1 MTMRKIVRNC
11 QTLALAAV
19 LFLLP
24 AVSTSTS
31 AAAGAGIAVLSI
43 QDVLTKSSA
52 GLSAKRKMER
62 KMKELRR
69 GLEQDKDEL
78 ISLRE
83 EMKKKASVWSEEKKQ
98 EENLRF
104 QKKRNAL
111 SVKQDNANLEMRNL
125 EKRYLNPIMEKLED
139 IVKEVASRKGY
150 TVVLPSTSSL
160 YFSDRVDITD
170 EVINTLNRRMR

>member
-1 MTMRKIVRNC
+1 MTMREFVRNC
-11 QTLALAAV
+11 QTIALAAV
-19 LFLLP
+19 LLLLP
-24 AVSTSTS
+24 AASSS
-31 AAAGAGIAVLSI
+31 ATGAGIAVLSI

-69 GLEQDKDEL
+69 GLEADKDAL

-98 EENLRF
+98 EENLEF

-125 EKRYLNPIMEKLED
+125 EKRYLNPIMEKLEE
-139 IVKEVASRKGY
+139 IVKEVATRKGY
-150 TVVLPSTSSL
+150 SVVLPSTSSL
-160 YFSDRVDITD
+160 YFSNSVDITD
-170 EVINTLNRRMR
+170 EVIRSLNRRMR

>member
-1 MTMRKIVRNC
+1 MRKIVRNC
-11 QTLALAAV
+11 QIVALAAM
-19 LFLLP
+19 LFLVP
-24 AVSTSTS
+24 AASSF
-31 AAAGAGIAVLSI
+31 AAGAGIAVLSI

-52 GLSAKRKMER
+52 GRSAKRKMER
-62 KMKELRR
+62 KMQELRR
-69 GLEQDKDEL
+69 GLENDKDEL
-78 ISLRE
+78 IALRE
-83 EMKKKASVWSEEKKQ
+83 EMKKKASVWSEDKKQ
-98 EENLRF
+98 EENLEF

-125 EKRYLNPIMEKLED
+125 EKRYLNPIMEKLEE

-160 YFSDRVDITD
+160 YFSNSVDITN